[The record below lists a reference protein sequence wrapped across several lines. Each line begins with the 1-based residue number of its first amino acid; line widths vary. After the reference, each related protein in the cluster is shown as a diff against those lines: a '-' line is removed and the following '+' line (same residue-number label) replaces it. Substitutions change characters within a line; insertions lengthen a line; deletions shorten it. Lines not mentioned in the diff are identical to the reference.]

1 MLAPCRT
8 TAHQSLFIIIIFLL
22 SCDQHFPVFSRCYCR
37 FTRLLKKIPLAAW
50 QRSYLY
56 SLSFCWCTANNY
68 STRQFSP
75 LSCQMDSPK
84 KGDRMGDQGIL
95 KVHTSITVSGF
106 WQTLLTFGR
115 MGIGVVVL
123 FLRDKSA
130 NQVNL
135 QVQEIV
141 SLHNAHFEMRCII

>member
-1 MLAPCRT
+1 
-8 TAHQSLFIIIIFLL
+8 
-22 SCDQHFPVFSRCYCR
+22 
-37 FTRLLKKIPLAAW
+37 
-50 QRSYLY
+50 
-56 SLSFCWCTANNY
+56 
-68 STRQFSP
+68 
-75 LSCQMDSPK
+75 MDSPK